1 MVSREDVL
9 DSCFLQ
15 TEFETTPP
23 SSFFSSI
30 APCFGRASARD
41 SGLIAGDPVKLWL
54 DEERVLVSCAAGNS
68 PQELPALGFELQLN
82 DLLGVVL
89 LQNEN
94 TTLQLVHCPRSNDG
108 QGERY
113 RADVLVSVNEAR
125 TSLQDAKAWSA
136 RVTQRCC
143 TAPGTRSLLVLVN
156 PFSGT
161 GNATNC
167 WDTTRS
173 LWDSLPWLQY
183 REVKTGAAGEAV
195 QLAKEANPA
204 DTDGIVVVSGDG
216 MVHEVFN
223 GLSCP
228 ADQRKA
234 FQIPVGH
241 IPGGTGNGLAKSIL
255 EAAGESFG
263 VLDMAF
269 LIAKGY
275 CGEIHLQT
283 VSIQG
288 EEARTSFLSLTSGV
302 LADIDIRSEVF
313 RSVGSIRNLLYAPIS
328 LVRLNALEADLV
340 YWPAEAKGTSSSR
353 PTGPPPALDQRL
365 PEGPWETISD
375 QFTIFLAVNTAWI
388 SFDALAH
395 PDASL
400 HEDSWA
406 IVMLR
411 NAGRVGATQFLL
423 GLETGSQVKQEGVEV
438 VWCHAFRLTP
448 RNSEALL
455 VVDGEPIPTVPVQCW
470 PAAAP
475 GLVLGALS
483 QAAKTST

>member
-1 MVSREDVL
+1 MVSKEDTL
-9 DSCFLQ
+9 DNCFLQ
-15 TEFETTPP
+15 TAFASKPAR
-23 SSFFSSI
+23 SFLSACI
-30 APCFGRASARD
+30 GRASAED
-41 SGLIAGDPVKLWL
+41 FGLTASDPVKLWL
-54 DEERVLVSCAAGNS
+54 DEERVLVSRAHGQS
-68 PQELPALGFELQLN
+68 PQERDALGFELQLV
-82 DLLGVVL
+82 DLLGVVVL
-89 LQNEN
+89 EN
-94 TTLQLVHCPRSNDG
+94 GTTILQLVHCPRSNDG
-108 QGERY
+108 QGERH
-113 RADVLVSVNEAR
+113 RADVLVSINDVR
-125 TSLQDAKAWSA
+125 TSQQDATAWAA

-143 TAPGTRSLLVLVN
+143 TAPETRSFLVLVN

-161 GNATNC
+161 GNATSC
-167 WDTTRS
+167 WDTTRD

-183 REVKTGAAGEAV
+183 REVTTTAAGEAV
-195 QLAKEANPA
+195 QLAKEADPA
-204 DTDGIVVVSGDG
+204 NTDGIVVVSGDG

-228 ADQRKA
+228 ADKGKA

-255 EAAGESFG
+255 EAAGESYG

-269 LIAKGY
+269 LIAKGN
-275 CGEIHLQT
+275 CGKIHLQT
-283 VSIQG
+283 VSAQG

-302 LADIDIRSEVF
+302 LADIDIGSELF
-313 RSVGSIRNLLYAPIS
+313 RSLGSIRNLLYAPVS
-328 LVRLNALEADLV
+328 LSMLRTLDADLV
-340 YWPAEAKGTSSSR
+340 YWPAGDTSSFR
-353 PTGPPPALDQRL
+353 PTGLPPPLDQPL
-365 PEGPWETISD
+365 QDGPWKTISD
-375 QFTIFLAVNTAWI
+375 QFAVFLAVNTAWI

-395 PDASL
+395 PDVSL

-411 NAGRVGATQFLL
+411 NAGRFAVTRFLL
-423 GLETGSQVKQEGVEV
+423 GLETGSQVQQEGVEV

-483 QAAKTST
+483 QASKTAT